1 VLYAAAVGRRI
12 IIKIQVKVAALVN
25 RAAHFFCNRVSGYLL
40 YTGQTENSS
49 SFFGIG
55 EKKREKNCVRQFR
68 YGHVILPFRFI
79 LSQQMK
85 VAGARILLPGRYN
98 KQVATIGY
106 NILNPSIL

>member
-1 VLYAAAVGRRI
+1 
-12 IIKIQVKVAALVN
+12 
-25 RAAHFFCNRVSGYLL
+25 VSGYLL